1 MISGSEFR
9 TPDRDTVTKLR
20 ETFMNKLNVVGKKEP
35 MLDAWEKAMGR
46 ARFTDDLTLPGMLY
60 GKILRSPLAHAK
72 VLHVDLG
79 EALKVAGVKD
89 AISGRDIPR
98 KKYGIVP
105 MAKDEYAL
113 AIDKVRYIGDEVAAV
128 VATSAEAA
136 EAALSK
142 IRVDYEELPSV
153 FDPLEAMK
161 LGAPVIHDEVPNNVS
176 TSIRKEFGNVERA
189 LRESEFV
196 FEDIYDTQPVNH
208 CSLEPHAA
216 LAMADPSG
224 KITLWSSTQ
233 IPFFLRRNLAT
244 VLDIPE
250 SKVRV
255 IKPKVGGGF
264 GQKIDQYA
272 KDFCAA
278 FFAMRTGKPVKFL
291 YEREEVFT
299 STRQR
304 HPMHIQ
310 LKTGMKK
317 DGTILA
323 QQFKVIADGGA
334 YNSTA
339 PLMITLACYFIM
351 LPYRLENLLF
361 EGYHVYTN
369 KPVGGAMRGHGIPQV
384 RFAVEVQLDR
394 IAEQMGIDPL
404 ELRLKNAFQAGEP
417 HPAKLLVQSC
427 GFSET
432 LQKAAEGIG
441 WKEKRGKLPFG
452 RGVGLA
458 GASFPSGVSNMSH
471 ISSGAIVK
479 IERDGAVTLL
489 TGAADI
495 GQGAET
501 VISQI
506 VAEELGVPLEDVRI
520 TAADTELT
528 PLDPGTFGS
537 GVTLRAGNAA
547 KIAAQA
553 AKEKLFEAVAEKMEV
568 NIEELE
574 ARNRR
579 ISVKGSPERGI
590 SLREAIKIYQYS
602 DRPMPIIGRGSYYPP
617 AKEPTTLLKEDG
629 NFSPAYSFMTQAA
642 EVQVDVKTG
651 RVKVLKMV
659 ASHDCGRAINPMLV
673 EGQLEGSVVGGM
685 GQALYEEVITEK
697 GQVLNP
703 SFLDYGIPTAMEVPF
718 ITSVEVETNDPE
730 GPFGAKESGEGTQL
744 APAPAIINAIYD
756 AIGVRFNRLPVTPEK
771 VLEALRE
778 KEKNQSK

>member
-1 MISGSEFR
+1 M
-9 TPDRDTVTKLR
+9 D
-20 ETFMNKLNVVGKKEP
+20 VVGKREP
-35 MLDAWEKAMGR
+35 MLDALDKATGR
-46 ARFTDDLTLPGMLY
+46 ARFTDDLSSPGMLY
-60 GKILRSPLAHAK
+60 GKILRSPSPHARI
-72 VLHVDLG
+72 LYVDLS
-79 EALKVAGVKD
+79 EAEKVIGVKG
-89 AISGRDIPR
+89 AISGRHIPK

-128 VATSAEAA
+128 VATSLDAA
-136 EAALSK
+136 EEAISK
-142 IRVDYEELPSV
+142 IRVDYEELAAV

-161 LGAPVIHDEVPNNVS
+161 PGAPIIHDEVPNNVS
-176 TSIRKEFGNVERA
+176 ATIRKEFGNVEKA
-189 LRESEFV
+189 FSQSDDI
-196 FEDIYDTQPVNH
+196 FEDTFETQAVNH
-208 CSLEPHAA
+208 CPLEPQAA
-216 LAMADPSG
+216 LAMVDHSG
-224 KITLWSSTQ
+224 KVTLWSSTQ

-244 VLDIPE
+244 TLDIPE
-250 SKVRV
+250 SSVRV

-264 GQKIDQYA
+264 GQKIDLYA

-278 FFAMRTGKPVKFL
+278 FFAMKTKKPVKFV

-384 RFAVEVQLDR
+384 RFAVEAQLDI
-394 IAEQMGIDPL
+394 IAEKMRMNPL
-404 ELRLKNAFQAGEP
+404 DLRLKNAFLAGEP

-432 LQKAAEGIG
+432 LKKAAEGIG

-479 IERDGAVTLL
+479 IERDGSITLL

-506 VAEELGVPLEDVRI
+506 VAEELGVPLADIRI
-520 TAADTELT
+520 TAADTEIT

-547 KIAAQA
+547 RTAAQV
-553 AKEKLFEAVAEKMEV
+553 AKEKLFEAVAERMEV
-568 NIEELE
+568 SVKDLE
-574 ARNRR
+574 VKDRR
-579 ISVKGSPERGI
+579 IYLKENPGKGMSFQ
-590 SLREAIKIYQYS
+590 EAIKVYQYS
-602 DRPMPIIGRGSYYPP
+602 DRPMPIIGRGSYQPP

-642 EVQVDVKTG
+642 EVEVDTRTG
-651 RVKVLKMV
+651 KVKVLKMV
-659 ASHDCGRAINPMLV
+659 AAHDCGKAINPMLV

-685 GQALYEEVITEK
+685 GQALYEEVMIEK

-703 SFLDYGIPTAMEVPF
+703 SFLDYGIPTAREIPE

-756 AIGVRFNRLPVTPEK
+756 AIGVRFKSLPVTPEK
-771 VLEALRE
+771 ILEALPNPLSPPFN
-778 KEKNQSK
+778 KGGLGGLGS

>member
-1 MISGSEFR
+1 
-9 TPDRDTVTKLR
+9 
-20 ETFMNKLNVVGKKEP
+20 MNKLDVVGKREP
-35 MLDAWEKAMGR
+35 QLDAFEKATGR
-46 ARFTDDLTLPGMLY
+46 ARFTDDLIFPGMLH
-60 GKILRSPLAHAK
+60 GKILRSPLPHAK
-72 VLHVDLG
+72 ILHVDLSKA
-79 EALKVAGVKD
+79 EKVPGVKG
-89 AISGRDIPR
+89 AISGNDIPK

-128 VATSAEAA
+128 VATSLEAA
-136 EAALSK
+136 EDAISR
-142 IRVDYEELPSV
+142 IRVDYEELPAV

-161 LGAPVIHDEVPNNVS
+161 PGAPVIHESIPNNVS
-176 TSIRKEFGNVERA
+176 ASIRKEFGNVEKA
-189 LRESEFV
+189 FRESDFL
-196 FEDIYDTQPVNH
+196 FEDTFDTQAINH
-208 CSLEPHAA
+208 APLEPQAA
-216 LAMADPSG
+216 IGMVDHSG
-224 KITLWSSTQ
+224 KVTLWSSTQ
-233 IPFFLRRNLAT
+233 IPFFLRRNLANT
-244 VLDIPE
+244 LDIPE
-250 SKVRV
+250 SRVRI

-264 GQKIDQYA
+264 GQKIDLYA

-278 FFAMRTGKPVKFL
+278 FFAMKTLKPVKFV
-291 YEREEVFT
+291 YEREEVFS

-310 LKTGMKK
+310 LKTGMKN
-317 DGTILA
+317 DGTMLA

-351 LPYRLENLLF
+351 LPYHLENLLF
-361 EGYHVYTN
+361 EGFHVYTN

-384 RFAVEVQLDR
+384 RFAVENQLDI
-394 IAEQMGIDPL
+394 IAEKMKIDPL
-404 ELRLKNAFQAGEP
+404 DLRLKNAFLAGEP
-417 HPAKLLVQSC
+417 HPAKLLVQTC
-427 GFSET
+427 GFSDT
-432 LQKAAEGIG
+432 LKKAAEKIG

-452 RGVGLA
+452 RGTGLA

-479 IERDGAVTLL
+479 IERDGSITLL

-506 VAEELGVPLEDVRI
+506 VAEELGVRLEDIRI
-520 TAADTELT
+520 TAADTEIT

-547 KIAAQA
+547 KMAAYSARMKLLEA
-553 AKEKLFEAVAEKMEV
+553 AAEKMEV
-568 NIEELE
+568 DVGEFEIKD
-574 ARNRR
+574 RR
-579 ISVKGSPERGI
+579 IHVKGSPERGM
-590 SLREAIKIYQYS
+590 SLQEAIKVYQYS
-602 DRPMPIIGRGSYYPP
+602 NRPMPIIGRGSYMPP

-642 EVQVDVKTG
+642 EVEVDTTTG
-651 RVKVLKMV
+651 KVKVLKMV
-659 ASHDCGRAINPMLV
+659 AAHDCGRAINPMLV

-685 GQALYEEVITEK
+685 GQALYEDVMTDK
-697 GQVLNP
+697 GQIVNP
-703 SFLDYGIPTAMEVPF
+703 SFLDYGIPTAMEAPF
-718 ITSVEVETNDPE
+718 ITSVEVETDEPE

-756 AIGVRFNRLPVTPEK
+756 AIGVRFKSLPVTPEK
-771 VLEALRE
+771 VLEALQK
-778 KEKNQSK
+778 KENK

>member
-1 MISGSEFR
+1 MH
-9 TPDRDTVTKLR
+9 
-20 ETFMNKLNVVGKKEP
+20 KLNVVGKRSP
-35 MLDAWEKAMGR
+35 MLDALEKATGQ
-46 ARFTDDLTLPGMLY
+46 ARFTDDLSLPGMLF
-60 GKILRSPLAHAK
+60 GKILRSPHPHAK
-72 VLHVDLG
+72 ILHVDLSG
-79 EALKVAGVKD
+79 ALKVKGVQG
-89 AISGRDIPR
+89 AISGKDIPR

-128 VATSAEAA
+128 AAASLDAA
-136 EAALSK
+136 EEAISK
-142 IRVDYEELPSV
+142 IRVDYEVLPAV
-153 FDPLEAMK
+153 FDPLESMK
-161 LGAPVIHDEVPNNVS
+161 PGAPVIHEEVPNNIS
-176 TSIRKEFGNVERA
+176 ASIRKEFGNVEKA
-189 LRESEFV
+189 FLESDFV
-196 FEDIYDTQPVNH
+196 FENDFETQAINH
-208 CSLEPHAA
+208 APLEPHAA
-216 LAMADPSG
+216 LSTADHSG
-224 KITLWSSTQ
+224 KVTLWSSTQ

-244 VLDIPE
+244 TLDIPE

-264 GQKIDQYA
+264 GQKIDLYA

-278 FFAMRTGKPVKFL
+278 FFAMKMKKPVKFV
-291 YEREEVFT
+291 YEREEMFT

-304 HPMHIQ
+304 HPFRIR

-317 DGTILA
+317 DGTIHA
-323 QQFKVIADGGA
+323 QQFRAIADGGA

-384 RFAVEVQLDR
+384 RFAVEAQLDM
-394 IAEQMGIDPL
+394 ISEKMGIDPL
-404 ELRLKNAFQAGEP
+404 EIRLKNAFLAGEP

-427 GFSET
+427 GFSDT
-432 LQKAAEGIG
+432 LKKAAEGIG
-441 WKEKRGKLPFG
+441 WAEKRGKLPFG

-471 ISSGAIVK
+471 ISSGAVVK
-479 IERDGAVTLL
+479 IERDGSITLL

-506 VAEELGVPLEDVRI
+506 AAEELGVLLEDIRI
-520 TAADTELT
+520 TAADTEIT

-547 KIAAQA
+547 RMAASEARGKLLEA
-553 AKEKLFEAVAEKMEV
+553 AAEKMEAD
-568 NIEELE
+568 IKDLE
-574 ARNRR
+574 IRDRR
-579 ISVKGSPERGI
+579 VFSKENPERGM
-590 SLREAIKIYQYS
+590 SFQEAVKVYQYS
-602 DRPMPIIGRGSYYPP
+602 DRPMPIVGTGSYMPP

-642 EVQVDVKTG
+642 EVQVDTATG
-651 RVKVLKMV
+651 KITVLNMV
-659 ASHDCGRAINPMLV
+659 AAHDCGRAINPMLV

-685 GQALYEEVITEK
+685 GQALYEDVMTEK

-703 SFLDYGIPTAMEVPF
+703 SFLDYGIPTAMEAPS
-718 ITSVEVETNDPE
+718 INSVEVETDDPE

-756 AIGVRFNRLPVTPEK
+756 AIGVRFNILPVTPEK
-771 VLEALRE
+771 VLEALQK
-778 KEKNQSK
+778 KE

>member
-1 MISGSEFR
+1 VKEALMER
-9 TPDRDTVTKLR
+9 LD
-20 ETFMNKLNVVGKKEP
+20 VVGKREP
-35 MLDAWEKAMGR
+35 MLDAWEKATGR
-46 ARFTDDLTLPGMLY
+46 ARFTDDLSLPGMLH

-72 VLHVDLG
+72 ILHVELK
-79 EALKVAGVKD
+79 EALKVPGVKG
-89 AISGRDIPR
+89 AISGKDIPK

-113 AIDKVRYIGDEVAAV
+113 AIEKVRYIGDEVAAV
-128 VATSAEAA
+128 VGTSLEAA
-136 EAALSK
+136 EEAIPK
-142 IRVDYEELPSV
+142 IRVDYEEIASV
-153 FDPLEAMK
+153 FDPMEAMK
-161 LGAPVIHDEVPNNVS
+161 PSAPVIHDEVPNNVS
-176 TSIRKEFGNVERA
+176 ASIRKEFGNVERA
-189 LRESEFV
+189 FGESDFL
-196 FEDIYDTQPVNH
+196 FEDSFDTQPVNH
-208 CSLEPHAA
+208 CPLEPHAA
-216 LAMADPSG
+216 LATAEPSG
-224 KITLWSSTQ
+224 KVTLWSSTQ

-244 VLDIPE
+244 ALDIPE

-384 RFAVEVQLDR
+384 RFAVETQLDR
-394 IAEQMGIDPL
+394 IAEKMGIDPL
-404 ELRLKNAFQAGEP
+404 ELRLKNAFQAGES

-427 GFSET
+427 GFSDT
-432 LQKAAEGIG
+432 LKKAAEGIG
-441 WKEKRGKLPFG
+441 WTEKRGKLPFG

-479 IERDGAVTLL
+479 IERDGAITLL

-506 VAEELGVPLEDVRI
+506 AAEELGVPLEDIRI

-568 NIEELE
+568 SAQELE
-574 ARNRR
+574 AKNRR
-579 ISVKGSPERGI
+579 IYVKNDPERGM
-590 SLREAIKIYQYS
+590 SLQEAIKFYQYS

-642 EVQVDVKTG
+642 EVEVDTRTG
-651 RVKVLKMV
+651 KIKVLKMV

-703 SFLDYGIPTAMEVPF
+703 SFLDYGIPTVMEIPS
-718 ITSVEVETNDPE
+718 ISSVEVETNDPE

-756 AIGVRFNRLPVTPEK
+756 AIGVRFKSLPVTPEK

-778 KEKNQSK
+778 NVRNKNRDPESSSG